1 MSLRLR
7 LTLLYSTLMGGIL
20 LVISAAI
27 IIVVTALLFDT
38 IDKRLEDGQKVILK
52 KIKVNELG
60 KVEIHLKMTD
70 ISPDIYVQVWG
81 LDGDLQSSFGSPEN
95 FSDDFVDEPLDP
107 YGLRLDDPVYRDSS
121 GPGGHI
127 RVLSI
132 PLVKDGHTIAV
143 LQVASS
149 LEVVD
154 AARDNLTDVLS
165 VIWVVAVLLS
175 GIVVWFTLGQTLKPL
190 GAITET
196 VEQINRADDLS
207 RRIPY
212 QGPENDEIGNL
223 VGSFNQ
229 TLERLE
235 ALFTSQQRLLADV
248 SHELRTPLT
257 VIKGN
262 VDLMRRMKSLD
273 EESLTSI
280 DQEAGRLTRLVGG
293 LLLLAQAESGKLA
306 LNMKRVELDLLVT
319 EVFQEMT
326 ILAGNKV
333 HIRLNEIDQA
343 YVNGDRD
350 RLKQV
355 FINLVANAVQYTPLG
370 GEVFL
375 SLEKIGE
382 QARVICRDTGP
393 GIPAEDLPHIFER
406 FYRAE
411 KSRTR
416 RETTGFGLGLSI
428 ANWIVERHGGRIEVN
443 SQEGKGTTFAIW
455 LPLYANG
462 KKPETQ
468 KPTGTTVPAKKN

>member
-27 IIVVTALLFDT
+27 IIVVTALLLNTTD
-38 IDKRLEDGQKVILK
+38 DRLESAHEVVIQKLG
-52 KIKVNELG
+52 VNELG
-60 KVEIHLKMTD
+60 KVEIHLKPTD
-70 ISPDIYVQVWG
+70 ISADIYTQVWG
-81 LDGDLQSSFGSPEN
+81 LDGELQSSFGVPEN
-95 FSDDFVDEPLDP
+95 FVDRPFEESA
-107 YGLRLDDPVYRDSS
+107 LRLDYPVYHDPS
-121 GPGGHI
+121 GPGWHV

-132 PLVKDGHTIAV
+132 PLQKDETIIAV

-154 AARDNLTDVLS
+154 TAREDLTDVLS
-165 VIWVVAVLLS
+165 VIWIVAVLFS

-306 LNMKRVELDLLVT
+306 LNMKRVELDLLLT

-333 HIRLNEIDQA
+333 HIRLNDIDQA

-355 FINLVANAVQYTPLG
+355 FINLVANAVQYTPQG

-382 QARVICRDTGP
+382 QARIIVRDTGP
-393 GIPAEDLPHIFER
+393 GIPTEDLPHIFER

-443 SQEGKGTTFAIW
+443 SHEGKGTTFAIW
-455 LPLYANG
+455 LPLDKINKQA
-462 KKPETQ
+462 ESQ
-468 KPTGTTVPAKKN
+468 KPTGTTVPAKKA

>member
-1 MSLRLR
+1 
-7 LTLLYSTLMGGIL
+7 MGGIL
-20 LVISAAI
+20 LVISAAV
-27 IIVVTALLFDT
+27 IIVVTALLFNDVDNTLDT
-38 IDKRLEDGQKVILK
+38 AQEVILRQT
-52 KIKVNELG
+52 KVNELG
-60 KVEIHLKMTD
+60 KIEANLTPTD
-70 ISPDIYVQVWG
+70 ISPSVAMQVWG
-81 LDGDLQSSFGSPEN
+81 LDGELQTSFRTL
-95 FSDDFVDEPLDP
+95 EPFADKSFDAEMLDT
-107 YGLRLDDPVYRDSS
+107 DQPVYTDQRE
-121 GPGGHI
+121 GGIHM
-127 RVLSI
+127 RVLTV
-132 PLVKDGHTIAV
+132 PLQQRGHLIAI
-143 LQVASS
+143 LQVAAS
-149 LEVVD
+149 LEVMD
-154 AARDNLTDVLS
+154 AARSNLTDVLAI
-165 VIWVVAVLLS
+165 IWVVAVLFS
-175 GIVVWFTLGQTLKPL
+175 GIVVWLTLGQTLKPL

-212 QGPENDEIGNL
+212 QGPEDDEIGNL

-273 EESLTSI
+273 EESLRSI
-280 DQEAGRLTRLVGG
+280 DQESGRLTRLVGG

-306 LNMKRVELDLLVT
+306 LHMKRVELDLLLT
-319 EVFQEMT
+319 EVFQEMS

-333 HIRLNEIDQA
+333 HLRLNEIDQA

-355 FINLVANAVQYTPLG
+355 FINLVANAIQYTPEG

-382 QARVICRDTGP
+382 QARIVIRDTGP

-416 RETTGFGLGLSI
+416 RETAGFGLGLSI

-443 SQEGKGTTFAIW
+443 SEERKGTTFAIW
-455 LPLYANG
+455 LPLYSS
-462 KKPETQ
+462 
-468 KPTGTTVPAKKN
+468 

>member
-1 MSLRLR
+1 
-7 LTLLYSTLMGGIL
+7 MGGIL
-20 LVISAAI
+20 LVISAAV
-27 IIVVTALLFDT
+27 IIVVTALLFNTTD
-38 IDKRLEDGQKVILK
+38 DRLESASEVILQ
-52 KIKVNELG
+52 KIKVGQLG
-60 KVEIHLKMTD
+60 MVESRLESTD
-70 ISPDIYVQVWG
+70 ISPDIYMQVWG
-81 LDGDLQSSFGSPEN
+81 LDGGLQSSFGVPE
-95 FSDDFVDEPLDP
+95 FFADKPFDP
-107 YGLRLDDPVYRDSS
+107 YALRLNYPVYQDAS
-121 GPGGHI
+121 GPGWHI

-132 PLVKDGHTIAV
+132 PLQRDENIIAV

-154 AARDNLTDVLS
+154 AARDDLTDVLS
-165 VIWVVAVLLS
+165 IIWVVAVLLS

-223 VGSFNQ
+223 VDSFNQ

-235 ALFTSQQRLLADV
+235 TLFTSQQRLLADV

-306 LNMKRVELDLLVT
+306 LNMKRVELDLLLT

-326 ILAGNKV
+326 IIAGNRV

-355 FINLVANAVQYTPLG
+355 FINLVANAIQYTPQG

-375 SLEKIGE
+375 SLDRIGE
-382 QARVICRDTGP
+382 QARIICRDTGP
-393 GIPAEDLPHIFER
+393 GIPTEDLPHIFER

-455 LPLYANG
+455 LPLYNPG
-462 KKPETQ
+462 KQSEPQ
-468 KPTGTTVPAKKN
+468 KPAGTTVPSKKL

>member
-1 MSLRLR
+1 
-7 LTLLYSTLMGGIL
+7 
-20 LVISAAI
+20 
-27 IIVVTALLFDT
+27 
-38 IDKRLEDGQKVILK
+38 
-52 KIKVNELG
+52 
-60 KVEIHLKMTD
+60 
-70 ISPDIYVQVWG
+70 
-81 LDGDLQSSFGSPEN
+81 
-95 FSDDFVDEPLDP
+95 
-107 YGLRLDDPVYRDSS
+107 
-121 GPGGHI
+121 
-127 RVLSI
+127 
-132 PLVKDGHTIAV
+132 
-143 LQVASS
+143 
-149 LEVVD
+149 
-154 AARDNLTDVLS
+154 
-165 VIWVVAVLLS
+165 
-175 GIVVWFTLGQTLKPL
+175 
-190 GAITET
+190 

-212 QGPENDEIGNL
+212 SGPDNHEIGSM

-273 EESLTSI
+273 AESLSSI
-280 DQEAGRLTRLVGG
+280 DQEAGRLTRLVGS

-306 LNMKRVELDLLVT
+306 LVMQKLELDLLLT
-319 EVFQEMT
+319 EVFQEMS

-333 HIRLNEIDQA
+333 RLHLNEIDQV

-355 FINLVANAVQYTPLG
+355 FINLVSNAIQYTPQG

-375 SLEKIGE
+375 SLEQIKD
-382 QARVICRDTGP
+382 QARVIVRDTGP

-416 RETTGFGLGLSI
+416 GKSTGFGLGLSI
-428 ANWIVERHGGRIEVN
+428 ANWIAERHGGRIEVL
-443 SQEGKGTTFAIW
+443 SQEGKGTTFVIW
-455 LPLYANG
+455 LSLFSNP
-462 KKPETQ
+462 
-468 KPTGTTVPAKKN
+468 

>member
-1 MSLRLR
+1 
-7 LTLLYSTLMGGIL
+7 MGGIL
-20 LVISAAI
+20 LVISAAV
-27 IIVVTALLFDT
+27 IIVVTALLFNN
-38 IDKRLEDGQKVILK
+38 IDNMLDAAHRVVLS

-60 KVEIHLKMTD
+60 KIETNLKFTD
-70 ISPDIYVQVWG
+70 ISSDVYMQVWG
-81 LDGDLQSSFGSPEN
+81 LDGELQASFGIFDN
-95 FSDDFVDEPLDP
+95 FINKPFDP
-107 YGLRLDDPVYRDSS
+107 DALHTTKPVYRDTDAD
-121 GPGGHI
+121 GLHI

-132 PLVKDGHTIAV
+132 PLQRRGHVIAI
-143 LQVASS
+143 LQLASS
-149 LEVVD
+149 LDVVD
-154 AARDNLTDVLS
+154 AARKSLTDVLS
-165 VIWVVAVLLS
+165 IIWVVAVLFS

-212 QGPENDEIGNL
+212 QGPEDDEIGNL

-262 VDLMRRMKSLD
+262 ADLMRRMKSLD

-293 LLLLAQAESGKLA
+293 LLLLAQAESGKLT
-306 LNMKRVELDLLVT
+306 LNMKRVELDLLLT
-319 EVFQEMT
+319 EVFQEMS
-326 ILAGNKV
+326 ILAGSKV
-333 HIRLNEIDQA
+333 HVRLNEIDQA

-355 FINLVANAVQYTPLG
+355 FINLVANAIQYTPQG

-382 QARVICRDTGP
+382 QARVIVRDTGP

-416 RETTGFGLGLSI
+416 RESTGFGLGLSI

-443 SQEGKGTTFAIW
+443 SQERKGTTFAIW
-455 LPLYANG
+455 LPLYGNNS
-462 KKPETQ
+462 KT
-468 KPTGTTVPAKKN
+468 

>member
-1 MSLRLR
+1 
-7 LTLLYSTLMGGIL
+7 MGGIL
-20 LVISAAI
+20 LVIGAAV
-27 IIVVTALLFDT
+27 IIVVTALLFNT
-38 IDKRLEDGQKVILK
+38 IDNRLDAAQAIIRQ

-60 KVEIHLKMTD
+60 KLELYLKSTD
-70 ISPDIYVQVWG
+70 VSSDIYAQIWG
-81 LDGDLQSSFGSPEN
+81 LDGELQSSFPEN
-95 FSDDFVDEPLDP
+95 LPPPPLDP
-107 YGLRLDDPVYRDSS
+107 NTIHIDRPEFRDVT
-121 GPGGHI
+121 GPHGHL

-132 PLVKDGHTIAV
+132 PLKLKGGDSIIAV
-143 LQVASS
+143 LQVASP

-154 AARDNLTDVLS
+154 TARKNLTDVLS
-165 VIWVVAVLLS
+165 IIWVVAVLFS

-190 GAITET
+190 EAITET

-212 QGPENDEIGNL
+212 LGSENDEIGNL

-262 VDLMRRMKSLD
+262 ADLMRRMKSFD
-273 EESLTSI
+273 EESLMSI

-293 LLLLAQAESGKLA
+293 LLLLAQAETGKLA
-306 LNMKRVELDLLVT
+306 LNMKRVELDLLIT
-319 EVFQEMT
+319 EVFQEMS

-333 HIRLNEIDQA
+333 HVRLNEIDQV

-355 FINLVANAVQYTPLG
+355 FINLVANAIQYTPQG

-455 LPLYANG
+455 LPLY
-462 KKPETQ
+462 
-468 KPTGTTVPAKKN
+468 KNNK

>member
-1 MSLRLR
+1 
-7 LTLLYSTLMGGIL
+7 MGGIL
-20 LVISAAI
+20 LVISAAV
-27 IIVVTALLFDT
+27 IIVITALLFNT
-38 IDKRLEDGQKVILK
+38 IDNRLETAQEKILRK
-52 KIKVNELG
+52 LEVNDLG
-60 KVEIHLKMTD
+60 KVYIKMKSTD
-70 ISPDIYVQVWG
+70 ISSDVYVQVWG
-81 LDGDLQSSFGSPEN
+81 LDGELQSSLSVPKNFVAKPFDPDALHATGPIYEDKSSP
-95 FSDDFVDEPLDP
+95 D
-107 YGLRLDDPVYRDSS
+107 
-121 GPGGHI
+121 GHL

-132 PLVKDGHTIAV
+132 PLRQREHIIAV

-154 AARDNLTDVLS
+154 TARKNLTDVLS
-165 VIWVVAVLLS
+165 IIWVVAVLFS

-190 GAITET
+190 EAITET

-212 QGPENDEIGNL
+212 LGSENDEIGNL

-262 VDLMRRMKSLD
+262 ADLMRRMKSLD

-319 EVFQEMT
+319 EVFQEMS
-326 ILAGNKV
+326 ILAGSRV
-333 HIRLNEIDQA
+333 HLRLNEIDQA

-355 FINLVANAVQYTPLG
+355 FINLVANAIQYTPQG
-370 GEVFL
+370 GDVFL
-375 SLEKIGE
+375 SLQKIGE
-382 QARVICRDTGP
+382 QARIICRDTGP

-455 LPLYANG
+455 LPLY
-462 KKPETQ
+462 
-468 KPTGTTVPAKKN
+468 KNNK

>member
-1 MSLRLR
+1 
-7 LTLLYSTLMGGIL
+7 MGGIL
-20 LVISAAI
+20 LVISAAV
-27 IIVVTALLFDT
+27 IIVVTALLFND
-38 IDKRLEDGQKVILK
+38 IDNTLDAAHEAILR
-52 KIKVNELG
+52 KIEVTELG
-60 KVEIHLKMTD
+60 KIKADLNPTD
-70 ISPDIYVQVWG
+70 VSPRVYIQIWG
-81 LDGDLQSSFGSPEN
+81 LDGGLQTN
-95 FSDDFVDEPLDP
+95 FRTLPDFADKPFDTQALSTDEPI
-107 YGLRLDDPVYRDSS
+107 YRDVGESDL
-121 GPGGHI
+121 HI
-127 RVLSI
+127 RVLTV
-132 PLVKDGHTIAV
+132 PLQHRGNVIAI
-143 LQVASS
+143 LQLASS
-149 LEVVD
+149 LAVVD
-154 AARDNLTDVLS
+154 SARQSLTDNLS
-165 VIWVVAVLLS
+165 IIWVVAVLFS

-212 QGPENDEIGNL
+212 QGPEDDEIGNL
-223 VGSFNQ
+223 IGSFNQ

-273 EESLTSI
+273 EESLASI
-280 DQEAGRLTRLVGG
+280 NQEAGRLTRLVGG
-293 LLLLAQAESGKLA
+293 LLLLAQAESGQLA
-306 LNMKRVELDLLVT
+306 LNMKRVELDLLLT
-319 EVFQEMT
+319 EVFQEMS
-326 ILAGNKV
+326 ILAGSKV
-333 HIRLNEIDQA
+333 HLRLNEIDQA

-355 FINLVANAVQYTPLG
+355 FINLVANAIQYTPQG
-370 GEVFL
+370 GDIFL

-382 QARVICRDTGP
+382 QARIICRDTGP

-416 RETTGFGLGLSI
+416 KATAGFGLGLSI

-443 SQEGKGTTFAIW
+443 SQEQKGTTFAIW
-455 LPLYANG
+455 LPLYSNN
-462 KKPETQ
+462 K
-468 KPTGTTVPAKKN
+468 

>member
-7 LTLLYSTLMGGIL
+7 LTLLYSTLMGVIL
-20 LVISAAI
+20 LLISAAVT
-27 IIVVTALLFDT
+27 IVVTELLLEQV
-38 IDKRLEDGQKVILK
+38 DKNLEKAQDIAIRHIQVDP
-52 KIKVNELG
+52 LG
-60 KVEIHLKMTD
+60 KISLKLTPTAVNSDVYM
-70 ISPDIYVQVWG
+70 QVWG
-81 LDGDLQSSFGSPEN
+81 LDGDLQF
-95 FSDDFVDEPLDP
+95 P
-107 YGLRLDDPVYRDSS
+107 YRELSNYEKVPFNASGLHEKKPRYADI
-121 GPGGHI
+121 PGTDGHI

-132 PLVKDGHTIAV
+132 PLVQGGRRLAT
-143 LQVASS
+143 LQLASK
-149 LEVVD
+149 LD
-154 AARDNLTDVLS
+154 AADIAREALTQILTI
-165 VIWVVAVLLS
+165 IWIVAVLFT
-175 GIVVWFTLGQTLKPL
+175 GMAVWVTMGQTLKPL

-212 QGPENDEIGNL
+212 SGPENDEIGSM

-273 EESLTSI
+273 PESLASI

-306 LNMKRVELDLLVT
+306 LAMSKLELDLLIT
-319 EVFQEMT
+319 EVFQEMS
-326 ILAGNKV
+326 ILAANKV
-333 HIRLNEIDQA
+333 HLHLNEIDQV

-355 FINLVANAVQYTPLG
+355 FINLAANAIQYTPQG
-370 GEVFL
+370 GDVYM
-375 SLEKIGE
+375 SLEQIKD
-382 QARVICRDTGP
+382 QARVIVRDTGP

-416 RETTGFGLGLSI
+416 GKSTGFGLGLSI
-428 ANWIVERHGGRIEVN
+428 VNWIVEKHGGRIEIV
-443 SQEGKGTTFAIW
+443 SQEGKGTTFAVW
-455 LPLYANG
+455 LPLFGN
-462 KKPETQ
+462 P
-468 KPTGTTVPAKKN
+468 

>member
-7 LTLLYSTLMGGIL
+7 LTLLYSTLMGVIL
-20 LVISAAI
+20 LIISAAVTFVI
-27 IIVVTALLFDT
+27 NTVLLNQVDETLETAQRVV
-38 IDKRLEDGQKVILK
+38 IDNIE
-52 KIKVNELG
+52 VNQLG
-60 KVEIHLKMTD
+60 RVESKLGPTD
-70 ISPDIYVQVWG
+70 IGPNVYMQVWG
-81 LDGDLQSSFGSPEN
+81 LDGDLQSSFGVLDN
-95 FSDDFVDEPLDP
+95 FEDTSFDEAA
-107 YGLRLDDPVYRDSS
+107 LRRDDPIYRDLTGSNW
-121 GPGGHI
+121 HV
-127 RVLSI
+127 RVLTV
-132 PLVKDGHTIAV
+132 PLVQNGHKLAV
-143 LQVASS
+143 LQLASR
-149 LEVVD
+149 LDTVD
-154 AARDNLTDVLS
+154 MARRSLTDMLFI
-165 VIWVVAVLLS
+165 IWVVAVLFS
-175 GIVVWFTLGQTLKPL
+175 GMAVWITMGQTLKPL
-190 GAITET
+190 AAITET

-212 QGPENDEIGNL
+212 SGPDIDEIGSM

-262 VDLMRRMKSLD
+262 VDLIRRMKSLD
-273 EESLTSI
+273 AESLSSI
-280 DQEAGRLTRLVGG
+280 DQEAGRLTRLVGS

-306 LNMKRVELDLLVT
+306 LVMQKVELDLLLT
-319 EVFQEMT
+319 EVFQEMS

-333 HIRLNEIDQA
+333 KVHLNEIDQV

-355 FINLVANAVQYTPLG
+355 FINLVSNAIHYTPQG

-375 SLEKIGE
+375 SLEQIKD
-382 QARVICRDTGP
+382 QARVIVRDTGP

-416 RETTGFGLGLSI
+416 GKSTGFGLGLSI
-428 ANWIVERHGGRIEVN
+428 ANWIVERHGGRIEVL
-443 SQEGKGTTFAIW
+443 SQEGKGTTFVIW
-455 LPLYANG
+455 MPLFRN
-462 KKPETQ
+462 P
-468 KPTGTTVPAKKN
+468 

>member
-1 MSLRLR
+1 
-7 LTLLYSTLMGGIL
+7 MGGIL
-20 LVISAAI
+20 LVISAAVI
-27 IIVVTALLFDT
+27 LVVAALLFNT
-38 IDKRLEDGQKVILK
+38 IDDRLEAAQEVIVKKVG
-52 KIKVNELG
+52 VSDLG
-60 KVEIHLKMTD
+60 KLQIHLKPTD
-70 ISPDIYVQVWG
+70 INPDIYVQVWG
-81 LDGDLQSSFGSPEN
+81 LDGELQSDFGVPPN
-95 FSDDFVDEPLDP
+95 FEGKPFDESALHLDYP
-107 YGLRLDDPVYRDSS
+107 IYSDPV
-121 GPGGHI
+121 GPGWHM

-132 PLVKDGHTIAV
+132 PLQKDGHIIAV

-149 LEVVD
+149 LDVVD
-154 AARDNLTDVLS
+154 AARENLTDVLS
-165 VIWVVAVLLS
+165 VIWIVAVLLS

-280 DQEAGRLTRLVGG
+280 DQESGRLTRLVGG
-293 LLLLAQAESGKLA
+293 LLLLAQAETGKLA

-333 HIRLNEIDQA
+333 HMRLNEIDQA
-343 YVNGDRD
+343 YVNADRD

-355 FINLVANAVQYTPLG
+355 FINLVANAVQYTPQG

-382 QARVICRDTGP
+382 QARIICRDTGP

-428 ANWIVERHGGRIEVN
+428 ANWIVEHHGGRIEVN

-455 LPLYANG
+455 LPLYADPRPPN
-462 KKPETQ
+462 TQ
-468 KPTGTTVPAKKN
+468 KSPGTTVPSKKTIARRSD

>member
-1 MSLRLR
+1 
-7 LTLLYSTLMGGIL
+7 MGGIL
-20 LVISAAI
+20 LVISAAV
-27 IIVVTALLFDT
+27 IIVMTALLFNA
-38 IDKRLEDGQKVILK
+38 IDNRLETAQKIIVHKLK
-52 KIKVNELG
+52 INDLG
-60 KVEIHLKMTD
+60 KVDIKLKSTD
-70 ISPDIYVQVWG
+70 IRSDVYVQVWG
-81 LDGDLQSSFGSPEN
+81 LDGELQSQHNVPEN
-95 FSDDFVDEPLDP
+95 FENKPFDP
-107 YGLRLDDPVYRDSS
+107 ESLHATRPIYKDNNSPERHL
-121 GPGGHI
+121 
-127 RVLSI
+127 RVLNI
-132 PLVKDGHTIAV
+132 PLIPLQQPEHIIAV
-143 LQVASS
+143 LQVSSS

-154 AARDNLTDVLS
+154 AARKNLTDVLS
-165 VIWVVAVLLS
+165 IIWIVAVLFS

-190 GAITET
+190 EAITET

-212 QGPENDEIGNL
+212 LGSENDEIGNL
-223 VGSFNQ
+223 VSSFNQ

-262 VDLMRRMKSLD
+262 ADLMRRMKSLD
-273 EESLTSI
+273 EESLASI

-306 LNMKRVELDLLVT
+306 LHMKRVELDLLVT
-319 EVFQEMT
+319 EVFQEMN
-326 ILAGNKV
+326 ILAGSKV
-333 HIRLNEIDQA
+333 HVRLNEIDQV

-355 FINLVANAVQYTPLG
+355 FINLVANAIQYTPQG
-370 GEVFL
+370 GDVFL

-382 QARVICRDTGP
+382 QARIVCRDTGP

-428 ANWIVERHGGRIEVN
+428 ANWILERHGGRIEVN

-455 LPLYANG
+455 LPLYRDS
-462 KKPETQ
+462 KQPDTQ
-468 KPTGTTVPAKKN
+468 KLQEVTVPSKKRNA

>member
-20 LVISAAI
+20 LVISAAV
-27 IIVVTALLFDT
+27 IIVVTALLLNDT
-38 IDKRLEDGQKVILK
+38 DNRLAEAQEIVIQKIG
-52 KIKVNELG
+52 VNDLG
-60 KVEIHLKMTD
+60 KVETHLRATD
-70 ISPDIYVQVWG
+70 IGSDIYMQVWG
-81 LDGDLQSSFGSPEN
+81 LDGELQSSFGTLEN
-95 FSDDFVDEPLDP
+95 FTNQPFDPTALRTDGPLFQDNSQDE
-107 YGLRLDDPVYRDSS
+107 S
-121 GPGGHI
+121 HI

-132 PLVKDGHTIAV
+132 PLEQRGHRVAV

-154 AARDNLTDVLS
+154 TARTNLTDILGI
-165 VIWVVAVLLS
+165 IWVVAVLLS
-175 GIVVWFTLGQTLKPL
+175 GIVVWFTLGQTHKPL
-190 GAITET
+190 EAITET

-212 QGPENDEIGNL
+212 QGPEDDEIGNL

-235 ALFTSQQRLLADV
+235 ALFTSQQRLLQDV

-262 VDLMRRMKSLD
+262 ADLMRRMKSFD
-273 EESLTSI
+273 EESLMSI

-306 LNMKRVELDLLVT
+306 LNMKRVELDLLLT
-319 EVFQEMT
+319 EVFQEMS
-326 ILAGNKV
+326 ILAGSKV
-333 HIRLNEIDQA
+333 HLRLNEIDQA
-343 YVNGDRD
+343 YINGDRD

-355 FINLVANAVQYTPLG
+355 FINLVANAIQYTPQG
-370 GEVFL
+370 GDVFL
-375 SLEKIGE
+375 SLEKVGA
-382 QARVICRDTGP
+382 QARIICRDTGP

-416 RETTGFGLGLSI
+416 RETTG
-428 ANWIVERHGGRIEVN
+428 
-443 SQEGKGTTFAIW
+443 
-455 LPLYANG
+455 
-462 KKPETQ
+462 
-468 KPTGTTVPAKKN
+468 

>member
-1 MSLRLR
+1 
-7 LTLLYSTLMGGIL
+7 MGGIL
-20 LVISAAI
+20 LVISAAV
-27 IIVVTALLFDT
+27 IIVITALLFNT
-38 IDKRLEDGQKVILK
+38 IDDRLETAQGMIPHKL
-52 KIKVNELG
+52 KVNDLG
-60 KVEIHLKMTD
+60 KVEIHLKSTD
-70 ISPDIYVQVWG
+70 ISSDVYVQIWG
-81 LDGDLQSSFGSPEN
+81 LDGELQSSFGVPGK
-95 FSDDFVDEPLDP
+95 FVDKPFDPDTLHADAPIYEDKNTLD
-107 YGLRLDDPVYRDSS
+107 
-121 GPGGHI
+121 GHL
-127 RVLSI
+127 RVLTV
-132 PLVKDGHTIAV
+132 PLQRGDHIIGV

-149 LEVVD
+149 LDVVD
-154 AARDNLTDVLS
+154 ITRKNLTDVLS
-165 VIWVVAVLLS
+165 ITWVVAVLFS

-190 GAITET
+190 EAITET

-212 QGPENDEIGNL
+212 LGSENDEIGNL

-262 VDLMRRMKSLD
+262 ADLMRRMKRFD
-273 EESLTSI
+273 EESLMSI

-306 LNMKRVELDLLVT
+306 LNMKRVELDLLIT
-319 EVFQEMT
+319 EVFQEMS
-326 ILAGNKV
+326 ILAGSKV
-333 HIRLNEIDQA
+333 HVRLNEIDQV
-343 YVNGDRD
+343 YVSGDRD

-355 FINLVANAVQYTPLG
+355 FINLVANAIQYTPQG
-370 GEVFL
+370 GDVFL

-382 QARVICRDTGP
+382 QARIICRDTGP

-455 LPLYANG
+455 LPLY
-462 KKPETQ
+462 
-468 KPTGTTVPAKKN
+468 KNSK

>member
-7 LTLLYSTLMGGIL
+7 LTLLYSTLMGAIL
-20 LVISAAI
+20 LVISAAVTLVI
-27 IIVVTALLFDT
+27 TALLLNQ
-38 IDKRLEDGQKVILK
+38 IDETLEAAQQVVIN
-52 KIKVNELG
+52 KIEVKQLG
-60 KVEIHLKMTD
+60 RIEAKLEPTD
-70 ISPDIYVQVWG
+70 VGSNVYMQIWG
-81 LDGDLQSSFGSPEN
+81 LDGDLQSNYGVLGNFETTPFDEAALRWDYPSFH
-95 FSDDFVDEPLDP
+95 D
-107 YGLRLDDPVYRDSS
+107 RS
-121 GPGGHI
+121 GPDWHI

-132 PLVKDGHTIAV
+132 PLEQNGHKVATLQLASKLDG
-143 LQVASS
+143 
-149 LEVVD
+149 VD
-154 AARDNLTDVLS
+154 AARRSLTDILS
-165 VIWVVAVLLS
+165 IIWIVAVLFS
-175 GIVVWFTLGQTLKPL
+175 GMAVWVTMGQTLKPL
-190 GAITET
+190 AAITET

-212 QGPENDEIGNL
+212 SGPETDEIGSM

-273 EESLTSI
+273 AESLASI
-280 DQEAGRLTRLVGG
+280 DQEAGRLTRLVGS

-306 LNMKRVELDLLVT
+306 LVKVKLELDLLLT
-319 EVFQEMT
+319 EVFQEMS
-326 ILAGNKV
+326 ILAGSKV
-333 HIRLNEIDQA
+333 RVHLNEIDQV

-355 FINLVANAVQYTPLG
+355 FINLVANAIQYTPSG
-370 GEVFL
+370 GDVYL
-375 SLEKIGE
+375 SLEKIKDQG
-382 QARVICRDTGP
+382 RVIVRDTGP

-416 RETTGFGLGLSI
+416 GKTTGFGLGLSI
-428 ANWIVERHGGRIEVN
+428 ANWIVEKHGGRIEVV
-443 SQEGKGTTFAIW
+443 SQEGQGTTFAIW
-455 LPLYANG
+455 LPLFRN
-462 KKPETQ
+462 P
-468 KPTGTTVPAKKN
+468 

>member
-1 MSLRLR
+1 
-7 LTLLYSTLMGGIL
+7 MGGIL
-20 LVISAAI
+20 LVISAAV
-27 IIVVTALLFDT
+27 IIVVTALLFNS
-38 IDKRLEDGQKVILK
+38 IDNSLDAAHKIVLR
-52 KIKVNELG
+52 KIKVNDLG
-60 KVEIHLKMTD
+60 QLEANLKSRD
-70 ISPDIYVQVWG
+70 ISSDIYVQIWG
-81 LDGDLQSSFGSPEN
+81 LDGELQSSFGTLEN
-95 FSDDFVDEPLDP
+95 FSNQPLDLDS
-107 YGLRLDDPVYRDSS
+107 LRTNWPIYRNTNENEL
-121 GPGGHI
+121 HI
-127 RVLSI
+127 RVLSV
-132 PLVKDGHTIAV
+132 PLQQRGHIIAV

-149 LEVVD
+149 LDVVD
-154 AARDNLTDVLS
+154 TARTNLTDVLS
-165 VIWVVAVLLS
+165 IIWVVAVLFS

-212 QGPENDEIGNL
+212 QGPEDDEIGNL
-223 VGSFNQ
+223 VSSFNQ

-306 LNMKRVELDLLVT
+306 LIMKRVELDLLLT

-326 ILAGNKV
+326 ILAGSKV
-333 HIRLNEIDQA
+333 HLRLNEIDQA

-355 FINLVANAVQYTPLG
+355 FINLVANAVQYTPQG
-370 GEVFL
+370 GDVFL
-375 SLEKIGE
+375 SLQRIGA

-393 GIPAEDLPHIFER
+393 GIPSEDLPHIFER

-455 LPLYANG
+455 LPLYSNN
-462 KKPETQ
+462 K
-468 KPTGTTVPAKKN
+468 

>member
-1 MSLRLR
+1 
-7 LTLLYSTLMGGIL
+7 MGGIL
-20 LVISAAI
+20 LVISAAV
-27 IIVVTALLFDT
+27 IIVVTALLFNT
-38 IDKRLEDGQKVILK
+38 IDNQLEDAQRTIVFHNKLKVD
-52 KIKVNELG
+52 ELG
-60 KVEIHLKMTD
+60 KVKLSLKSTD
-70 ISPDIYVQVWG
+70 ISSDVYVQVWG
-81 LDGDLQSSFGSPEN
+81 PDGELQSSFPEGFADKPFAPDALHVDGSIYQDKDTSN
-95 FSDDFVDEPLDP
+95 
-107 YGLRLDDPVYRDSS
+107 
-121 GPGGHI
+121 GHF

-132 PLVKDGHTIAV
+132 LLQWRGRKLAV
-143 LQVASS
+143 MQVASS

-154 AARDNLTDVLS
+154 TARKNLTDVLS
-165 VIWVVAVLLS
+165 IIWVVAVLFS

-190 GAITET
+190 EAITET

-212 QGPENDEIGNL
+212 LGSENDEIGNL
-223 VGSFNQ
+223 VSSFNQ

-262 VDLMRRMKSLD
+262 ADLMRRMKSFD
-273 EESLTSI
+273 EESLMSI
-280 DQEAGRLTRLVGG
+280 NQEAGRLTRLVGG

-306 LNMKRVELDLLVT
+306 LNMNRVELDLLIT
-319 EVFQEMT
+319 EVFQEMS
-326 ILAGNKV
+326 ILAGSKV
-333 HIRLNEIDQA
+333 RVRLNEIDQV
-343 YVNGDRD
+343 YVRGDRD

-355 FINLVANAVQYTPLG
+355 FINLVANAIQYTPQG

-455 LPLYANG
+455 LPLY
-462 KKPETQ
+462 
-468 KPTGTTVPAKKN
+468 KNNK

>member
-1 MSLRLR
+1 M
-7 LTLLYSTLMGGIL
+7 
-20 LVISAAI
+20 ISAAV
-27 IIVVTALLFDT
+27 IIVITALLFNT
-38 IDKRLEDGQKVILK
+38 IDNRLQNAEETIAQKLE
-52 KIKVNELG
+52 VNDLG
-60 KVEIHLKMTD
+60 KVQMRLKSTD
-70 ISPDIYVQVWG
+70 ISSDVHVQIWG
-81 LDGDLQSSFGSPEN
+81 LDGELQSSFGVPER
-95 FSDDFVDEPLDP
+95 FEKKPFDP
-107 YGLRLDDPVYRDSS
+107 DSLHITRPVYTDQQT
-121 GPGGHI
+121 PDGHL

-132 PLVKDGHTIAV
+132 PLQQRDHIIAV
-143 LQVASS
+143 LQVASN

-154 AARDNLTDVLS
+154 MTRKNLMEVLS
-165 VIWVVAVLLS
+165 IIWVVAVLFS

-190 GAITET
+190 EAITET

-212 QGPENDEIGNL
+212 LGSENDEIGNL
-223 VGSFNQ
+223 VSSFNQ

-262 VDLMRRMKSLD
+262 ADLMRRMKSFD
-273 EESLTSI
+273 EESLMSI

-306 LNMKRVELDLLVT
+306 LNMKRVELDLLIT
-319 EVFQEMT
+319 EVFQEMS

-333 HIRLNEIDQA
+333 HVRLNEIDQV
-343 YVNGDRD
+343 YVSGDRD

-355 FINLVANAVQYTPLG
+355 FINLVANAIQYTPLG

-455 LPLYANG
+455 LPLY
-462 KKPETQ
+462 
-468 KPTGTTVPAKKN
+468 KNNK

>member
-1 MSLRLR
+1 
-7 LTLLYSTLMGGIL
+7 MGGIL
-20 LVISAAI
+20 LVISAAVI
-27 IIVVTALLFDT
+27 LVVTALLLYTTDN
-38 IDKRLEDGQKVILK
+38 RLENAQEVILGK
-52 KIKVNELG
+52 LSENDLG
-60 KVEIHLKMTD
+60 KVQIHLKPTD
-70 ISPDIYVQVWG
+70 VGPDMYVQVWG
-81 LDGDLQSSFGSPEN
+81 LDGELQAHFGVPEN
-95 FSDDFVDEPLDP
+95 FADKAFDESALSLD
-107 YGLRLDDPVYRDSS
+107 YPVYRDPI

-132 PLVKDGHTIAV
+132 PLQKDGRIIAV

-154 AARDNLTDVLS
+154 TARANLTDVLT

-280 DQEAGRLTRLVGG
+280 DQESGRLTRLVGG

-355 FINLVANAVQYTPLG
+355 FINLVANAVQYTPQG

-382 QARVICRDTGP
+382 QARIICRDTGP

-455 LPLYANG
+455 LPLYVDG
-462 KKPETQ
+462 KQ
-468 KPTGTTVPAKKN
+468 SATTVPAKKA